1 MDPMRARKRIVLGLA
16 ALLSAAAGAAASAQP
31 LQLPGAQPF
40 NAPGTQQA
48 APPAAGTPAAPRQ
61 PSLPALKIAGEE
73 AILGK
78 ALHHNGNHGAAS
90 FEKLGSGYGLK
101 LSLDGYQSANL
112 VEPCAV
118 SLGEAPIPVT
128 ALGRPAGV
136 PRYQLEAPVCPLV
149 FDVLDGAFLVVEPT
163 EPCVVEA
170 AQCRVDPR
178 GLWGP
183 DLATVAAQ
191 AKAIERARGAAER
204 ALRDG
209 YRTLAA
215 KANAVDQ
222 RTHEVELGLGGR
234 WKCDFDFLESNREQ
248 HVVEAQLAL
257 DIHRI
262 GERLIPVAQVS
273 RQPAGRFRQPVGRP
287 AAIRQFDRRY
297 ERTVFYF
304 GIGQHDEAC
313 CDVRKVEHGR
323 LRSPG
328 SRQARR
334 PPVSRSA
341 RKITGQRSGW
351 VTNAPAATKR
361 SAAECGASMRSKGR
375 LRTGT

>member
-1 MDPMRARKRIVLGLA
+1 VSLRLPEARIIQKSRSLDMDPMRARKRIVLGLA

-136 PRYQLEAPVCPLV
+136 PRYRLEAPVCPLV

-222 RTHEVELGLGGR
+222 RTLAREQAGFSGEREMTCRDFQREGQYGFCAARITEARAAELRARLGLHG
-234 WKCDFDFLESNREQ
+234 
-248 HVVEAQLAL
+248 EAKQA
-257 DIHRI
+257 
-262 GERLIPVAQVS
+262 PK
-273 RQPAGRFRQPVGRP
+273 PKKPRP
-287 AAIRQFDRRY
+287 A
-297 ERTVFYF
+297 
-304 GIGQHDEAC
+304 
-313 CDVRKVEHGR
+313 
-323 LRSPG
+323 SPK
-328 SRQARR
+328 
-334 PPVSRSA
+334 P
-341 RKITGQRSGW
+341 
-351 VTNAPAATKR
+351 APLSLTP
-361 SAAECGASMRSKGR
+361 
-375 LRTGT
+375 TQ